1 MIILYAILVLVALS
15 SIRFLKTGEHWNAEY
30 ISKDTTNVVKG
41 ICIWMV
47 FIRHISSYMYDIPQ
61 LNVWDKFL
69 FDADAYVRQL
79 LVVPFLF
86 YSGYGVT
93 LAMIK
98 KGDTY
103 ANKIPTRRVL
113 PTLLNYDIAVFF
125 FLIMNIALG
134 LELELWKTLLA
145 FTGWESI
152 RNSNW
157 YIFCILICYLIS
169 WASYKFAGGVTKRMI
184 IILWVGILLYT
195 AVLYFF
201 KGHWRYDTVYSYGA
215 GVIFAYHKERLE
227 NIIKKHYKLLLIG
240 SLAGFV
246 VFYNLPNYF
255 SISANIMAV
264 FLCFL
269 LVLFTSKVKL
279 KNNLLVWSGSHLFPL
294 YIYQRLPMVVLST
307 IYGGAFMNHHRYLYI
322 ICCFAITLLIA
333 SIYGYKY
340 YSNVK
345 NLVLCQK
352 KA

>member
-145 FTGWESI
+145 FTGWEFI

-169 WASYKFAGGVTKRMI
+169 WASYKFAGG
-184 IILWVGILLYT
+184 
-195 AVLYFF
+195 
-201 KGHWRYDTVYSYGA
+201 
-215 GVIFAYHKERLE
+215 
-227 NIIKKHYKLLLIG
+227 
-240 SLAGFV
+240 
-246 VFYNLPNYF
+246 
-255 SISANIMAV
+255 
-264 FLCFL
+264 
-269 LVLFTSKVKL
+269 
-279 KNNLLVWSGSHLFPL
+279 
-294 YIYQRLPMVVLST
+294 
-307 IYGGAFMNHHRYLYI
+307 
-322 ICCFAITLLIA
+322 
-333 SIYGYKY
+333 
-340 YSNVK
+340 
-345 NLVLCQK
+345 
-352 KA
+352 